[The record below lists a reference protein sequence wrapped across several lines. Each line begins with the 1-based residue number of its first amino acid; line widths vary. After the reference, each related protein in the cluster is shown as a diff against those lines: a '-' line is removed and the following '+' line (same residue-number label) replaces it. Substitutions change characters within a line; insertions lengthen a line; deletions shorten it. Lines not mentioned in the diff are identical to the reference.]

1 MKLKVIALFVLFTAL
16 AVPSVASAAVRSGS
30 TEDGVDNQ
38 DGTPTL
44 EARPVAVEVLRSSVS
59 YDDAAGTV
67 QLSVTY
73 NGAPSPAETAR
84 VVLYGPE
91 ACTSEDLFP
100 VEEGSVRALDVSL
113 DFGDDFF
120 PDPPQ
125 ATAALTGFD
134 GKVTA
139 LATVSTDG
147 TTITVTISHP
157 AFAHR
162 DWRCASGEGNNDGFN
177 FYFSGYAPIK
187 LTAANS
193 TRAFVDHLTRKYGP
207 AYTKAAR
214 TYTKCAG
221 ITTDS
226 DTDEQS
232 AGCWTEFGT
241 GKTWR
246 TESVAATVAAGGNA
260 VTMDSKPF
268 ARKWTRRWRKAG
280 SKCLKS
286 WHMQGKGTLHS
297 NTGTCEAALAFHFYK
312 GQTFTGG
319 TGSGYYPKIT
329 AYPCKRRARSYMC
342 ANAMGD
348 AIRWTPRRRP

>member
-1 MKLKVIALFVLFTAL
+1 MLRSIVALTVLAAL
-16 AVPSVASAAVRSGS
+16 AVPSVASAAVRGGS

-38 DGTPTL
+38 DSTPTL
-44 EARPVAVEVLRSSVS
+44 EARPVALEVLRSGVS

-67 QLSVTY
+67 QVSVTY
-73 NGAPSPAETAR
+73 NGAPSANHTAR
-84 VVLYGPE
+84 VVLYGRE
-91 ACTSEDLFP
+91 ACASEELFP
-100 VEEGSVRALDVSL
+100 VREGSVRALDVSL
-113 DFGDDFF
+113 DFGGDIF
-120 PDPPQ
+120 PPR

-134 GKVTA
+134 GNVTA
-139 LATVSTDG
+139 PATVSPDG
-147 TTITVTISHP
+147 ATISATVSHP

-162 DWRCASGEGNNDGFN
+162 DWRCTSGEGNDDGFD
-177 FYFSGYAPIK
+177 FYFSGYAPTT

-193 TRAFVDHLTRKYGP
+193 SRAFVDYLTRKYGT

-226 DTDEQS
+226 DTSEQS

-241 GKTWR
+241 GYTWR
-246 TESVAATVAAGGNA
+246 TESVAATVAAGDNA

-268 ARKWTRRWRKAG
+268 VRKWTRRWRRA
-280 SKCLKS
+280 STKCLKS
-286 WHMQGKGTLHS
+286 WDMQGKGTLFS
-297 NTGTCEAALAFHFYK
+297 NTGVCEAALAFHFYK

-329 AYPCKRRARSYMC
+329 AYPCKRRGRTYTC
-342 ANAMGD
+342 TNAMGD
-348 AIRWTPRRRP
+348 AIRWTPRRNR